1 MREDALRPALPG
13 TCLVRTEACLTK
25 PWGAAPAP
33 PNLPGLA
40 RAPEAQAWPE
50 MVRQAGWNAVPRRAP
65 GKPPKVSLPE
75 PRLLPG
81 ARWAWGGPSLLG
93 SSALS
98 EGQGL
103 ESHMRAGSWG
113 GGAGNGR
120 QEGCEQGQESP
131 AQGSPLADGGRGRGA
146 PVPGPGPWTRE
157 RKCRTRPRS
166 GVQPHA
172 DPTPASCSL
181 EPWWTCGPLRCPPTG
196 LGAWE
201 AWLSGRQ

>member
-1 MREDALRPALPG
+1 MPSGLPVPG

-50 MVRQAGWNAVPRRAP
+50 MVRQARWNAVPRRAP

-113 GGAGNGR
+113 AGGLGMAGRRVVSRGKR
-120 QEGCEQGQESP
+120 
-131 AQGSPLADGGRGRGA
+131 AQPRGA
-146 PVPGPGPWTRE
+146 PWQTGEGEGGLPCLGQGLGPGKGSAGRGPGRESSLTLTPLLPAAPWSPGGR
-157 RKCRTRPRS
+157 
-166 GVQPHA
+166 A
-172 DPTPASCSL
+172 
-181 EPWWTCGPLRCPPTG
+181 GP
-196 LGAWE
+196 
-201 AWLSGRQ
+201 